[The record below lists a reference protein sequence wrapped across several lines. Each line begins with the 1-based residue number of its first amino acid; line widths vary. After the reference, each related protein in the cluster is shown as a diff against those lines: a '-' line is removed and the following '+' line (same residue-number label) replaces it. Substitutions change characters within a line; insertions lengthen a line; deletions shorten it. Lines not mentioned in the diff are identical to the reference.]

1 MSNYHRDD
9 GSMMSGIFV
18 FGCVLLSF
26 VAGYWVRDQGVLFKV
41 EVPQTEQRRAK

>member
-18 FGCVLLSF
+18 FGCVLLAFIS
-26 VAGYWVRDQGVLFKV
+26 GYWVRDQGVRFKID
-41 EVPQTEQRRAK
+41 VPAIEQRRAK